1 MKTLRITALL
11 TLLGLAAALPAQAD
25 DDLWFGVRA
34 GTLGLGVE
42 ATWRPVPYLDLRG
55 GLNRFSFDDDGSE
68 AGINYDGE
76 FDLNTWYATLNLRAP
91 MTPFRLTAGYFS
103 NSNEVNLT
111 SRDGS
116 TVEIGGTVYPIDQV
130 GTLSGAVTFDS
141 GAPYAGVGLDFRI
154 FDTVGLSL
162 DLGVLFQGEPQVG
175 LAASGPITDVPQFQ
189 DDLEAERQELEA
201 DLEDYDLYPVAMLGF
216 HWNF

>member
-1 MKTLRITALL
+1 MKTLSIPAVLALL
-11 TLLGLAAALPAQAD
+11 AVFAAAPAQAD

-34 GTLGLGVE
+34 GTLGLGIE

-76 FDLNTWYATLNLRAP
+76 FDLDTWYATLNLRAP

-103 NSNEVNLT
+103 NNNEVNLA

-116 TVEIGGTVYPIDQV
+116 TIEIGGVVYPVEQV

-141 GAPYAGVGLDFRI
+141 GAPYAGVGMDFRI

-162 DLGVLFQGEPQVG
+162 DFGVLFQGEPAVG
-175 LAASGPITDVPQFQ
+175 LSASGPIASEPAFQ
-189 DDLEAERQELEA
+189 ENLEAERQELEA
-201 DLEDYDLYPVAMLGF
+201 ELEDYDLYPVAMLGF

>member
-1 MKTLRITALL
+1 MKTLRIPAALA
-11 TLLGLAAALPAQAD
+11 LLGLFAALPAQAD
-25 DDLWFGVRA
+25 DNLWFGVRA

-76 FDLNTWYATLNLRAP
+76 FDLDTWYATLNLRAP
-91 MTPFRLTAGYFS
+91 MTPFRLTAGYFW
-103 NSNEVNLT
+103 NNNEVSLT

-116 TVEIGGTVYPIDQV
+116 TIEVGGVVYPIEQV

-141 GAPYAGVGLDFRI
+141 GAPYAGVGMDFRVFNTAAI
-154 FDTVGLSL
+154 SL
-162 DLGVLFQGEPQVG
+162 DLGVFFQGEPQVG
-175 LAASGPITDVPQFQ
+175 LAASGPIASDPTFQ
-189 DDLEAERQELEA
+189 ENLETERQELEA

>member
-1 MKTLRITALL
+1 MKTLKISALL
-11 TLLGLAAALPAQAD
+11 ALLGLAAAMPAQAD

-34 GTLGLGVE
+34 GTLGLGLE

-68 AGINYDGE
+68 AGVNYDGE
-76 FDLNTWYATLNLRAP
+76 FDLDTWYATVNLRAP

-111 SRDGS
+111 SQEGS
-116 TVEIGGTVYPIDQV
+116 TIEIGGTVYPVDQV
-130 GTLSGAVTFDS
+130 GTLNAAVTFDS
-141 GAPYAGVGLDFRI
+141 GAPYAGVGMDFRI

-175 LAASGPITDVPQFQ
+175 FNASGPIADVPQFQ
-189 DDLEAERQELEA
+189 ADLEAERQELEA
-201 DLEDYDLYPVAMLGF
+201 ELEDYDMYPVAMLGF